1 MNAPK
6 HRPKLENLERR
17 DLMSCDIKF
26 AEGLLQVVGSE
37 QSETVTIR
45 ETAEHV
51 HVSCRPRSGDK
62 VEFKQKGVSSLS
74 VELGGGDDRLRFI
87 SSAERGTLDSVFA
100 DLGKGDDRALSR
112 QVNPNQDLV
121 ISGGEGRNRLHATM
135 RYDSDVTPNQRIELH
150 NADVMSLSISGRHMQ
165 GRAVLQSSI
174 SETAEAEDCII
185 WDILGAGIQPNESAG
200 ESSLRGSLSVQST
213 APKSRL
219 VSQWRISDESRL
231 KHFDAA
237 FKTGE
242 GNDFVLHQISRGSL
256 DTLSEEIDT
265 GGGDDRIVVRHH
277 KLQVG
282 ELAQKT

>member
-1 MNAPK
+1 MNAPT
-6 HRPKLENLERR
+6 HRPTLENLEHRH
-17 DLMSCDIKF
+17 LMSCDIKF

-51 HVSCRPRSGDK
+51 RVTCQPRSGDK
-62 VEFKQKGVSSLS
+62 VEFKHKDVSSLS
-74 VELGGGDDRLRFI
+74 VELAGGDDRLRFV
-87 SSAERGTLDSVFA
+87 SSAEHGTLDSIFA
-100 DLGKGDDRALSR
+100 DLGAGDDRASTS

-121 ISGGEGRNRLHATM
+121 ISGGEGRNRLHAKM
-135 RYDSDVTPNQRIELH
+135 RYDSDITPNQRIELH
-150 NADVMSLSISGRHMQ
+150 NADVMSLSILGSHAQ
-165 GRAVLQSSI
+165 GRVVLRSPI
-174 SETAEAEDCII
+174 SETAAEDCII
-185 WDILGAGIQPNESAG
+185 WDIQGSGPVEGAPAR

-219 VSQWRISDESRL
+219 VSQWRMPNNSQL

-242 GNDFVLHQISRGSL
+242 GDDLIVHSVSRGSL
-256 DTLSEEIDT
+256 DTLTEDIVT
-265 GGGDDRIVVRHH
+265 RGGNDRVLVRYS

-282 ELAQKT
+282 GLTQKN